1 MSSTTDGSQVYE
13 ELLIRQQAAEEQRKT
28 SLEQRGATVITM
40 SGLLV
45 TLLFGLSAYVPEQA
59 RFPVGTGGRAALLCA
74 IGFLLLAAVLA
85 LVSTMPLP
93 YGRLR
98 VEDLDLPALIAE
110 PTDRARQ
117 RVVVTSAR
125 LLAGTQRLNGLKAN
139 MLMAA
144 TLAQVM
150 SAVSIA
156 TSIVLM
162 FRRA

>member
-1 MSSTTDGSQVYE
+1 MTAAEDGSRVYE

-28 SLEQRGATVITM
+28 SLEQRGATVITT

-59 RFPVGTGGRAALLCA
+59 RFPVGAGGRAALLSA
-74 IGFLLLAAVLA
+74 VGFLLVAAVLA

-98 VEDLDLPALIAE
+98 IEDLDLRALTAE
-110 PTDRARQ
+110 PEQKARS
-117 RVVVTSAR
+117 RVVLTSAR
-125 LLAGTQRLNGLKAN
+125 LLAGTQRLNGVKAHV
-139 MLMAA
+139 LVAA
-144 TLAQVM
+144 TLAQVLG
-150 SAVSIA
+150 AVSIA